1 MEVKSDTE
9 LEIAHVLF
17 IDTVGYSKLLLT
29 EQRRVLETLS
39 TIVRGTRNF
48 RVAESAGKL
57 VCLPTGDGMA
67 LVFADDV
74 AAPVRCAMEI
84 SRAARENPGLPLRM
98 GIHSGPV
105 SRVVDVNQRVN
116 IAGAG
121 INTAQRVMDC
131 ADAGHILLTKRAGND
146 LAESGQWVPFLH
158 DLGECEVK
166 HGVTL
171 GLVNF
176 FGDDVGNPELPS
188 RFKKARDEQAAQV
201 ATRRT
206 VLRRRLLLGGILL
219 LALIALSLATYVT
232 FQRKHAGGFSGKAL
246 PPPFPTKASPSC
258 PLPTSATINKT
269 PTSPMAS

>member
-1 MEVKSDTE
+1 
-9 LEIAHVLF
+9 
-17 IDTVGYSKLLLT
+17 
-29 EQRRVLETLS
+29 
-39 TIVRGTRNF
+39 
-48 RVAESAGKL
+48 
-57 VCLPTGDGMA
+57 
-67 LVFADDV
+67 
-74 AAPVRCAMEI
+74 
-84 SRAARENPGLPLRM
+84 M

-188 RFKKARDEQAAQV
+188 RFKKARDEQATQV

-232 FQRKHAGGFSGKAL
+232 FQRKHAGGFSGKSAAAAIPDKSIAVL
-246 PPPFPTKASPSC
+246 PFANLSDDKQNAYLADGRNEVEAAYLTLGRRSQGHQPHVGDAI
-258 PLPTSATINKT
+258 LGGRSAKFAQYRRRAGRR
-269 PTSPMAS
+269 PHAGR